1 MKYIRICIVKRS
13 NIYYFCEQLNELN
26 KRRLEEST
34 KMKEIMAK
42 EEMAIELANQERE
55 KYEAAAR
62 EATYLK
68 ECAER
73 EAAERKE
80 TEFKAIRAAKE
91 KEKLEDALS
100 GSTPQ
105 YRMFTWDEI
114 VSATSSF
121 SEDLRIGM
129 GAYGIV
135 YKCTLHH
142 TTVAVKVLH
151 STGNCKSKQ
160 FQQEVNIVPYCKTK
174 QKVYSTLICCR
185 AFLHII

>member
-1 MKYIRICIVKRS
+1 MPGFESSDWNCQMS
-13 NIYYFCEQLNELN
+13 NICYCFEQLNELSK
-26 KRRLEEST
+26 KRSEEST
-34 KMKEIMAK
+34 KMEEIIAK
-42 EEMAIELANQERE
+42 EEMAKELARQERE

-62 EATYLK
+62 EAAYLK

-80 TEFKAIRAAKE
+80 TELKAIRAAKE

-100 GSTPQ
+100 GSMPQ
-105 YRMFTWDEI
+105 YRKFTWDEI

-129 GAYGIV
+129 GAYGKV
-135 YKCTLHH
+135 YKCTLYH

-151 STGNCKSKQ
+151 SNGSCKSKQ
-160 FQQEVNIVPYCKTK
+160 FQQEVWKLNGYAKYC
-174 QKVYSTLICCR
+174 S
-185 AFLHII
+185 II